1 MFTNIGGKIK
11 LLAKILCWIG
21 IISSIITALVMFILD
36 GAFNMDGVYVGIGFA
51 VLVVGCLGAWVSSW
65 LAYSWGETVENVQA
79 IRNAIAKDGDVTIQK
94 QKSVSELDTLLAQG
108 LISQEEYNKAINKEM
123 L

>member
-11 LLAKILCWIG
+11 LLAKILCWTG
-21 IISSIITALVMFILD
+21 IILSIITAIVLFVLD
-36 GAFNMDGVYVGIGFA
+36 SVYNMGGLFVLIGFA
-51 VLVVGCLGAWVSSW
+51 VIIVGCLLAWVCSW
-65 LAYSWGETVENVQA
+65 LTYSWGETVENVQA
-79 IRNAIAKDGDVTIQK
+79 IRNVIAKDGEVVVKK

-108 LISQEEYNKAINKEM
+108 LITQEEYNKAINKEI